1 LVEAKRRMPMFDAFQ
16 PTRDCSKV
24 ADYQQVVL
32 AFRQKGL
39 IVARSAMIADP
50 TFVLLVRWISSITD
64 GEKRVKAIV

>member
-1 LVEAKRRMPMFDAFQ
+1 MPMFDAFQ

-39 IVARSAMIADP
+39 IVARSAMID
-50 TFVLLVRWISSITD
+50 SSITD
-64 GEKRVKAIV
+64 SEKRVKATV